1 MITKITAALLATSL
15 LVACGSTTT
24 PTVTEPVQTP
34 AQIAAAAKA
43 ATDAAAADAAAADAA
58 AAVPKTFNQLEAEF
72 VNLRGLYT
80 TSDYQDPSTLPITPG
95 AVSYQG
101 FSSLTLASP
110 TPVNLLGTSSL
121 TLDLSKTSGFSGTFS
136 DFVDQNDT
144 SVPGTLTIAN
154 GSINRAGA
162 TGTNEA
168 LQGVLGGQLTINNNP
183 ASFNGTVG
191 GDIVRPARDII
202 DGEMAG
208 AMAFGGSTIPFTGR
222 FAAKQ

>member
-24 PTVTEPVQTP
+24 PNVTEPVQTP
-34 AQIAAAAKA
+34 AQIAAAAK
-43 ATDAAAADAAAADAA
+43 AAADAA

-101 FSSLTLASP
+101 FSSLTLATT
-110 TPVNLLGTSSL
+110 TPVNLLGTSLL

-136 DFVDQNDT
+136 DFVDQTDT
-144 SVPGTLTIAN
+144 SVPGTLTITN

-183 ASFNGTVG
+183 ASFNGILG
-191 GDIVRPARDII
+191 GDIVRPARDVI

-208 AMAFGGSTIPFTGR
+208 AMAFGGTTVPFTGS